1 MARDERDEEQEF
13 LADLQARTGR
23 SLADW
28 MAAISAQHFA
38 DKNETI
44 DWLRREGIPFARA
57 SWLERIHSNGGRPI
71 YEHATPRKPDPQP
84 EPERPATPA
93 KPVRKVEVETEAQK
107 PLSTDE
113 AALYDKLLAAAKGYR
128 PLYLMLEGE
137 MRKALPDLL
146 ILPRTSYLSIGAP
159 KEFAAVTLH
168 ASEVR
173 LGLDLGDR
181 PFDPHVQKAKLKG
194 PGPAITHMIILTDAR
209 QVDGSL
215 LALLAAARTRVNA

>member
-1 MARDERDEEQEF
+1 MTRDEREEEQEF

-28 MAAISAQHFA
+28 MAAITAQGYA

-44 DWLRREGIPFARA
+44 DWLRRQGFPFARA

-71 YEHATPRKPDPQP
+71 YEHAPPRKPDA
-84 EPERPATPA
+84 EPPVALA
-93 KPVRKVEVETEAQK
+93 KPVVRKVDAQK

-113 AALYDKLLAAAKGYR
+113 AGLYEKLLAAAKGYR
-128 PLYLMLEGE
+128 PLYLMLESE
-137 MRKALPDLL
+137 LRKAFPSLL
-146 ILPRTSYLSIGAP
+146 ILPKASYLSIGAP

-168 ASEVR
+168 SAEVR

-181 PFDPHVQKAKLKG
+181 AFDPHVQKAKLKG
-194 PGPAITHMIILTDAR
+194 PGPAITHMVVLTDAR
-209 QVDGSL
+209 QVDGAL
-215 LALLAAARTRVNA
+215 LALLEAANARVNA

>member
-13 LADLQARTGR
+13 LAELAARTGR

-28 MAAISAQHFA
+28 MAAITAQGFA

-44 DWLRREGIPFARA
+44 DWLRREGFPFARA

-71 YEHATPRKPDPQP
+71 YEHAVPRKPEAETPV
-84 EPERPATPA
+84 APA
-93 KPVRKVEVETEAQK
+93 KPVRKVEREAQK
-107 PLSTDE
+107 PLGADE
-113 AALYDKLLAAAKGYR
+113 AALYEKLLASAKGYR
-128 PLYLMLEGE
+128 PLYLLLEAE
-137 MRKALPDLL
+137 IRKACPGLL

-168 ASEVR
+168 SAEVR

-181 PFDPHVQKAKLKG
+181 PFDPQLQKSKLKG
-194 PGPAITHMIILTDAR
+194 PGAAITHMVILTDAR
-209 QVDGSL
+209 QVDGTL
-215 LALLAAARTRVNA
+215 LALLSAANARVNA

>member
-1 MARDERDEEQEF
+1 MVRDEREEEQEF

-28 MAAISAQHFA
+28 MAAITAKGFA

-44 DWLRREGIPFARA
+44 DWLRREGFPFARA
-57 SWLERIHSNGGRPI
+57 SWLERIHSNSGRPI
-71 YEHATPRKPDPQP
+71 YEHASPRKPEP
-84 EPERPATPA
+84 EPPATPA
-93 KPVRKVEVETEAQK
+93 KPVRKIEVQK

-113 AALYDKLLAAAKGYR
+113 TALYDKLLAAGKGYR
-128 PLYLMLEGE
+128 PLYVMLEGE
-137 MRKALPDLL
+137 LRKAFPGLV

-168 ASEVR
+168 ATEVR

-181 PFDPHVQKAKLKG
+181 PFDPHVQKSKLKG
-194 PGPAITHMIILTDAR
+194 PGPAVTHMVALTDAR
-209 QVDGSL
+209 QVDGAL
-215 LALLAAARTRVNA
+215 LALLGEANARVNA

>member
-1 MARDERDEEQEF
+1 MVRDEREEEQEF

-28 MAAISAQHFA
+28 MAAITAQGFA

-44 DWLRREGIPFARA
+44 DWLRREGFPFARA

-71 YEHATPRKPDPQP
+71 YEHATARKPEA
-84 EPERPATPA
+84 EPPAAPA
-93 KPVRKVEVETEAQK
+93 KPARKVEVKVVQE
-107 PLSTDE
+107 PLGSDE
-113 AALYDKLLAAAKGYR
+113 AALYDKLLAAGKGYR

-137 MRKALPDLL
+137 MRKAFPGLV

-168 ASEVR
+168 AAEIRV
-173 LGLDLGDR
+173 GLDLGDR

-209 QVDGSL
+209 QVDGAL
-215 LALLAAARTRVNA
+215 LGLLAAANTRVNA

>member
-1 MARDERDEEQEF
+1 MARDEREEEQEL

-28 MAAISAQHFA
+28 MAAITAQGFA

-71 YEHATPRKPDPQP
+71 YEHAAPRKPEPLP
-84 EPERPATPA
+84 EPERPAAPP
-93 KPVRKVEVETEAQK
+93 KPVRSVEVQK

-113 AALYDKLLAAAKGYR
+113 TALYDKLLAAGKGYR

-137 MRKALPDLL
+137 MRKAFPSLV

-168 ASEVR
+168 AAEVR

-181 PFDPHVQKAKLKG
+181 PFDPHVQKSKLKG
-194 PGPAITHMIILTDAR
+194 PGAAITHMVTLTDAR
-209 QVDGSL
+209 QIDGALLSL
-215 LALLAAARTRVNA
+215 LGEANARVNT